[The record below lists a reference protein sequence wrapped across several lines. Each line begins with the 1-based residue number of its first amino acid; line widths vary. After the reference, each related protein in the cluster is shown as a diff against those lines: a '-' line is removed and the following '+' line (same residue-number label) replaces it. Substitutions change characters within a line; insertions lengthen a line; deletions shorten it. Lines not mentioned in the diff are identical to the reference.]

1 MHSRHTESDQS
12 TATAATSTDTATNRR
27 ALRRGVRRFATKK
40 IIIASAL
47 VATGILVGSG
57 FLAQS
62 SIASSE
68 KAASSQRTE
77 QALAATVE
85 KSRVVAQAQDTL
97 ARADQVVAL
106 ATAKVDTT
114 TLSTSIASL
123 TNYSALDAPA
133 VTALTVQTEFQAQQ
147 VKAAADEAD
156 RIAAE
161 AAAAAAEKAEAD
173 AQAAAAAAAEALA
186 QTNTVDGAKAAAAS
200 IASSQYGW
208 GDSQFSCLASLWQKE
223 SGWSYQAYN
232 ASSGATG
239 IPQALPGSK
248 MASIGSDWE
257 TNATTQIKWGLQYIA
272 SSYGTPCSA
281 WSHSQSVNWY

>member
-12 TATAATSTDTATNRR
+12 TTVAGRR
-27 ALRRGVRRFATKK
+27 TLRRGVRRFATKQ

-47 VATGILVGSG
+47 AATGVLVGSG
-57 FLAQS
+57 FIAQS

-97 ARADQVVAL
+97 ARADQVVTA

-156 RIAAE
+156 RV
-161 AAAAAAEKAEAD
+161 AAAAAAAAAAKAEAD

-208 GDSQFSCLASLWQKE
+208 GDSQFSCLSNLWQKE

-248 MASIGSDWE
+248 MASIGNDWE